1 MRDSTS
7 TFWSVKLT
15 QTQTQANAAFNA
27 ATMTNIQMPNGQF
40 GMTHVNHPSPM
51 INFNIVNGSVQE
63 YVNKYHLFA
72 AKTAE
77 NILGMCKV
85 VHDANVH
92 LQEKMFKQFC
102 EKINLS
108 VNSSTISKFLKIGSR
123 YDQFIK
129 YSHCLPNSW
138 TSIYLITEIPAE
150 EFDTLIAERIT
161 LANVTASEVN
171 KILGKAPK
179 PKGSLNLTEGMA
191 ASVYFTKVPTPSEW
205 EVFTANLSQFTQNF
219 NGLLSVEYS
228 PKFEAN
234 YEVQLRGV
242 AIAKLEKST
251 KVAATQQASYT
262 MNVSDVSPFSEVA
275 S

>member
-1 MRDSTS
+1 M
-7 TFWSVKLT
+7 T
-15 QTQTQANAAFNA
+15 QTQTQAAAAFNA
-27 ATMTNIQMPNGQF
+27 APMTNIQMTNGHS
-40 GMTHVNHPSPM
+40 GIAHVTNSVQPSH
-51 INFNIVNGSVQE
+51 FNIVHGSVQE

-77 NILGMCKV
+77 NALGMCKV
-85 VHDANVH
+85 VCDAKAYLN
-92 LQEKMFKQFC
+92 EKMFKQFC
-102 EKINLS
+102 EKIDLN
-108 VNSSTISKFLKIGSR
+108 VNSSTISKLLKIGGR
-123 YDQFIK
+123 YEQFIK
-129 YSHCLPNSW
+129 YSDRLPNSW
-138 TSIYLITEIPAE
+138 TSLYLITDIPAE
-150 EFDTLIAERIT
+150 DFETLIQERIT
-161 LANVTASEVN
+161 LANVTAGDVN
-171 KILGKAPK
+171 KILGKTPK

-205 EVFTANLSQFTQNF
+205 EVFTANLAQFTENF
-219 NGLLSVEYS
+219 SGLLSVEYS